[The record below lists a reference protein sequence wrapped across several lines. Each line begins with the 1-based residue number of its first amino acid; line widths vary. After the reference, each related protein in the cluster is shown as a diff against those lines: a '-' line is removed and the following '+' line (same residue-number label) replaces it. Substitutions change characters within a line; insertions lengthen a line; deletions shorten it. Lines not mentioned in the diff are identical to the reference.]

1 MTVADTAPHPTL
13 FSMPANR
20 AFSDALASGL
30 LRRFGGKDKFS
41 GLARGIILLP
51 NNRAVQALHEA
62 FVRQS
67 GGGLLLPRMVP
78 IGDLDLGERIG
89 GALDPIDSDTPLAPV
104 VDPLQRQLIL
114 SRLVAAAYAKDGRA
128 IDAAEAMRL
137 ADALGRTLDQLQVED
152 IAPDALADD
161 SLVGLLSSHWDASLK
176 LFKIVTEQWPVEL
189 ARIGAMDVA
198 DRRNRLL
205 RGLAARFA
213 REGSSADF
221 VVAAGIGSGSPA
233 VAALLASVAKLPQG
247 MVVFADLDT
256 AMPDEEWEALGRDPK
271 STRDHDTG
279 VKGPIRIESHP
290 QYHLKLL
297 IDRMGFARGEVEEW
311 PHRSARDSPAKR
323 GRLVGN
329 AFAPAA
335 YTGKWQGLPAPE
347 RSLGG
352 ISAYAL
358 GTPADEAQLIALA
371 LREALEVESRT
382 AALVTPDRNLATRV
396 AAHLQRWGISADDS
410 AGRSLSTTVAGTL
423 PVQMAEAAARGFAPV
438 ELLTLLKHPLMAAGD
453 TRTAWLKQVR
463 ELDLILRGPRP
474 GAGLEAVRLRIEE
487 LRAATDH
494 DGRKQDLTALL
505 DWWGGVEAMLQPLA
519 AIFASAETPI
529 APAIAVLQA
538 AMTAFAGDAAW
549 RGQEGRAVADL
560 FERLGRFAPDG
571 PALVQTDALA
581 TMLDAMLR
589 TVAIRPAH
597 GGHPRIFIWG
607 LIEAQLQRADL
618 MVLGGLNE
626 GSWPGLPTPD
636 PWLAPGIRR
645 RLGLPGLETR
655 IGLAAHDFAGALAA
669 KDVILT
675 RAERDGGAPTIASR
689 FWLRLA
695 ALSGKDLGAAS
706 GGLAQ
711 LARAL
716 DHAATRAPVPQPA
729 PMPTAEQ
736 RPDRISVTAV
746 DRLKAD
752 PFAFY
757 ARAILG
763 LSALDT
769 IDAEP
774 TAAWRGTAV
783 HAILQAW
790 SEQDDHDPDTL
801 RARAEALMRSPASHA
816 IIRAMWQP
824 RLLAAIDWLADH
836 MRGLIAS
843 GRTPFLFEEKGEAK
857 LGGVTLHGIADRV
870 DRNSDGSL
878 AIVDYK
884 TGKPPSAAMVAE
896 GFAMQLGLLGA
907 IAEAGGFTDTAERVS
922 DFEYWSLSKAP
933 NGDFGYVGLPFSK
946 KYMDNANP
954 DNFVGLA
961 RADFLA
967 AAARWLTGDEGFTA
981 KLQPDYAG
989 YTDYDQ
995 LMRLEEW
1002 YGREQRGGGES

>member
-1 MTVADTAPHPTL
+1 MAERPHIPTL

-30 LRRFGGKDKFS
+30 LRRFGGKDRVT
-41 GLARGIILLP
+41 GLARGIVLLP
-51 NNRAVQALHEA
+51 NNRAVQALQEA

-89 GALDPIDSDTPLAPV
+89 GALDPIGSDTPLAPV

-114 SRLVAAAYAKDGRA
+114 SRLVAAAYHADARA
-128 IDAAEAMRL
+128 IDGAEAMRL

-152 IAPDALADD
+152 IAPSALADEG
-161 SLVGLLSSHWDASLK
+161 LVGELSSHWEASLK
-176 LFKIVTEQWPVEL
+176 LFRIVTEQWPVEL

-205 RGLAARFA
+205 RGMAERWE
-213 REGSSADF
+213 RQGSAADF
-221 VVAAGIGSGSPA
+221 IIAAGIGSGSPA
-233 VAALLASVAKLPQG
+233 VAALLASVAKLSQG
-247 MVVFADLDT
+247 MVVFSDLDL
-256 AMPDEEWEALGRDPK
+256 AMPEEEWAALGHDPK
-271 STRDHDTG
+271 ATRDHDAG
-279 VKGPIRIESHP
+279 DKGPIRIESHP

-297 IDRMGFARGEVEEW
+297 LDRMGFARAEAEEW
-311 PHRSARDSPAKR
+311 PHRSERDSPAKR

-335 YTGKWQGLPAPE
+335 FTGKWQELPAAE

-352 ISAYAL
+352 ITAYAL
-358 GTPADEAQLIALA
+358 ATPADEAQLIALA
-371 LREALEVESRT
+371 LREALESEGRT

-410 AGRSLSTTVAGTL
+410 AGRPLSTTVAGTL

-438 ELLTLLKHPLMAAGD
+438 ELLTLLKHPLIAAGEQ
-453 TRTAWLKQVR
+453 RTAWLRQVR

-474 GAGLEAVRLRIEE
+474 GAGLDAIRLHIEQLRDDSDNTWRKDE
-487 LRAATDH
+487 LTV
-494 DGRKQDLTALL
+494 LL
-505 DWWGGVEAMLQPLA
+505 NWWAGVDAMLQPLA
-519 AIFASAETPI
+519 AIFAAEETPI
-529 APAIAVLQA
+529 APAIAALQQT
-538 AMTAFAGDAAW
+538 MTAFAGDAAW

-571 PALVQTDALA
+571 PALVRTDALG

-589 TVAIRPAH
+589 TVAIRPAQ

-618 MVLGGLNE
+618 MILGGLNE
-626 GSWPGLPTPD
+626 GSWPGLPSPD

-695 ALSGKDLGAAS
+695 ALSGKDMGAKA
-706 GGLAQ
+706 GGLAS

-716 DHAATRAPVPQPA
+716 DHAATRTEVGQPSPVPSP
-729 PMPTAEQ
+729 EQ
-736 RPDRISVTAV
+736 RPQEISVTAV

-757 ARAILG
+757 ARAVLN

-783 HAILQAW
+783 HAILQDW
-790 SEQDDHDPDTL
+790 SEQDKHDPDKL

-836 MRGLIAS
+836 MRGLIAT
-843 GRTPFLFEEKGEAK
+843 GRTPFLFEKKGEAE
-857 LGGVTLHGIADRV
+857 LGGVMLHGVADRV
-870 DRNSDGSL
+870 DRNSDDSL

-907 IAEAGGFTDTAERVS
+907 IAEAGGFTDADERVT

-933 NGDFGYVGLPFSK
+933 NGDFGYVGSPFSK
-946 KYMDNANP
+946 KYMDQSNP
-954 DNFVGLA
+954 DNFVA
-961 RADFLA
+961 RARVDFIKA
-967 AAARWLTGDEGFTA
+967 AERWLTGTEGFTA
-981 KLQPDYAG
+981 KLNPDYAG

-1002 YGREQRGGGES
+1002 YGREQRGRGDS